1 MANDCS
7 GTVRVVAKS
16 KETLDRL
23 VKIMNYEDDE
33 FFVSRCRGFEAN
45 GDAVEDD
52 GFFVQDFSVD
62 GAWNCARFFETDENE
77 KELIVTGYEK
87 NERGSSDFDK
97 PIYGTAH
104 LTNLVELAKKLGFG
118 LELWSVEPGVGFTEH
133 ITLDHDGEYYC
144 ETGDYS
150 AEYPLGEDGEPDE
163 DAEPEEDYGFEDWG
177 EHEMCSEEIYG

>member
-23 VKIMNYEDDE
+23 AKIMTYEDKE
-33 FFVSRCRGFEAN
+33 YFVSRCRNFEAN
-45 GDAVEDD
+45 GEAFEED

-77 KELIVTGYEK
+77 KELLVKGYEK
-87 NERGSSDFDK
+87 KADGLLDFEK

-118 LELWSVEPGVGFTEH
+118 MELWSVEPGVGFSEH
-133 ITLDHDGEYYC
+133 ITLDHEGEYYY

-163 DAEPEEDYGFEDWG
+163 DAEPDEDYGFEDWG
-177 EHEMCSEEIYG
+177 VHNEYPEEIYG